1 MKVPALPDVPDGFVC
16 DSGNTIDFGD
26 VDGNEQRA
34 ICHQCINLL
43 KNSKRMSIPHS
54 MELS

>member
-1 MKVPALPDVPDGFVC
+1 MKFPALPDVPDGFVC